1 VLLDEGHSYRGERS
15 SPSAKEVEVDFNI
28 SLARRSGFP
37 FYTFQASFSSP
48 VGLTDKCTRQTLRRM
63 TQLEPPSGEALEGLA
78 RTRVEQLV
86 SWMGER
92 RLDHLLLGSADNIR
106 YASDFRSLIIN
117 ETADHM
123 LSLFDTDGRSAIYG
137 PHLKEEVQE
146 PGQPRLK
153 ALRPLTGWTPLMAEP
168 LTVIRTIAEGLR
180 QENARRVGYDSV
192 SVMLLDGLRAELG
205 DHTEFE
211 YVGNA
216 LFDLRRVK
224 LPAELDL
231 MRLANADNLSALE
244 DAFAT
249 IGPGSRDRDILAA
262 AVMAQESGRA
272 ELITHSTCNVHSAP
286 WNWSAQ
292 NHVVTP
298 PESIFLDQCF
308 YGLGG
313 YASDI
318 TRTVFIGDPP
328 DVVVEGY
335 RNLVEV
341 SEEIHSLART
351 GARVSDLDEHMN
363 RAFLQRGLAESPYG
377 LGHGIGLRIMEP
389 HALEKLGDYFE
400 RPMRP
405 TPLI

>member
-1 VLLDEGHSYRGERS
+1 VYKSDTPLMDH
-15 SPSAKEVEVDFNI
+15 
-28 SLARRSGFP
+28 
-37 FYTFQASFSSP
+37 
-48 VGLTDKCTRQTLRRM
+48 
-63 TQLEPPSGEALEGLA
+63 LEPPDGEALAGLA
-78 RTRVEQLV
+78 QSRGEQV
-86 SWMGER
+86 TGWMREQR
-92 RLDHLLLGSADNIR
+92 FDHLLLGSADNIR

-123 LSLFDTDGRSAIYG
+123 LCLFDGDGQSALYG
-137 PHLKEEVQE
+137 PHLKEEVKE

-168 LTVIRTIAEGLR
+168 LTVICTIAEGLK

-192 SVMLLDGLRAELG
+192 SVMLLEGLRAELG
-205 DHTEFE
+205 ADVDFE

-216 LFDLRRVK
+216 LFELRRVK

-231 MRLANADNLSALE
+231 MRLANADNLAALE
-244 DAFAT
+244 AAFAG
-249 IGPGSRDRDILAA
+249 IKPGTRDRDILAA
-262 AVMAQESGRA
+262 AVLAQEGGRA

-286 WNWSAQ
+286 WNWAAQ
-292 NHVVTP
+292 NHEITP

-318 TRTVFIGDPP
+318 TRTLFIGDPP

-335 RNLVEV
+335 RKLVEV
-341 SEEIHSLART
+341 SEEIHSMART
-351 GARVSDLDEHMN
+351 GARVSDLDDHMN
-363 RAFLQRGLAESPYG
+363 RAFTQQGLAESPYG

-389 HALEKLGDYFE
+389 PSLSPAYLLDSSRALVRGEVLAIEPETSVEHDGVVFPLKVEDCFVVADDGLVPLG
-400 RPMRP
+400 P
-405 TPLI
+405 TPTSVLPTIGLTT